1 MISEDVTHTFV
12 GAWSFT
18 VTLHCAVFVNIMILS
33 KRSYLFDFSSTPA
46 RVRRNTGGLR
56 DVQARCPGST
66 VAAPGA
72 RHLGSVRRVSS
83 LTDVCFW
90 HKGDITVVLIDV
102 RFRG

>member
-1 MISEDVTHTFV
+1 
-12 GAWSFT
+12 
-18 VTLHCAVFVNIMILS
+18 MILS

-46 RVRRNTGGLR
+46 RVRRNTGGWR

-90 HKGDITVVLIDV
+90 HKADIPTRLVNVRYWGVKRILPEAAEAAPVLGL
-102 RFRG
+102 FNNSN